1 MKIRKLL
8 IITAKSSS
16 KRIKKK
22 LSKQGIE
29 IDFPKTKKLTKNN
42 FTINTFNK

>member
-8 IITAKSSS
+8 FISTKSSS
-16 KRIKKK
+16 QRIKKK
-22 LSKQGIE
+22 LSKHGIE
-29 IDFPKTKKLTKNN
+29 IDFPRRKKITKNN